1 MANDSDLTAEAEL
14 WANAASEDDVRKE
27 FRSRDFSD
35 ASRYTHW
42 VGLALL
48 GTFLVGLINALPLLI
63 TDQAWQLNLISIL
76 MNGGGIALVGALL
89 IRIARLFDFSDRQVQ
104 KRAELVRSLA
114 TWVAMGWLLLI
125 PLQLFLGVRLINS
138 QAGGELQQI
147 QAFED
152 ISRAVRNTNTEEELR
167 TAMAQIPNQPPL
179 PRLTV
184 PLEVA
189 KANLLAQFQK
199 TINTAKNRQDE
210 GSSSRWQNWMKE
222 AFRNSLQC
230 VMLSLGFLSL
240 GKNRI
245 LDQGPSR
252 GFRSLW
258 QGAIPG
264 MRSPWGGNMSR
275 DIGSHSRR

>member
-1 MANDSDLTAEAEL
+1 MAQDSDLAAEAEL
-14 WANAASEDDVRKE
+14 WATATSEDDVRKE
-27 FRSRDFSD
+27 SRSREFSD

-48 GTFLVGLINALPLLI
+48 GTFLVGLINALPLRI

-76 MNGGGIALVGALL
+76 LNGGGVALLGALL
-89 IRIARLFDFSDRQVQ
+89 ICIARLFDFSDRQVQ
-104 KRAELVRSLA
+104 KRVELVRSLA
-114 TWVAMGWLLLI
+114 TWVAIGWLLLI

-138 QAGGELQQI
+138 QAGSELGQI
-147 QAFED
+147 QAIEN
-152 ISRAVRNTNTEEELR
+152 ISRAVRNANTEEELR

-222 AFRNSLQC
+222 VFRNCLQC
-230 VMLSLGFLSL
+230 MMLSIGFLAL

-245 LDQGPSR
+245 LDRGPSR
-252 GFRSLW
+252 GLGSLW
-258 QGAIPG
+258 QGTIPS
-264 MRSPWGGNMSR
+264 MRSPWGENNPRG
-275 DIGSHSRR
+275 IGSRLRR

>member
-1 MANDSDLTAEAEL
+1 MAKDADLFADAEL
-14 WANAASEDDVRKE
+14 WANAAAEDDVRKE
-27 FRSRDFSD
+27 TRARDFSD
-35 ASRYTHW
+35 GSRYTHW

-48 GTFLVGLINALPLLI
+48 GTFLVGLINALPLRI

-76 MNGGGIALVGALL
+76 LNGGGMALVGALL
-89 IRIARLFDFSDRQVQ
+89 IRIARLFDFSERQVQ

-114 TWVAMGWLLLI
+114 TWVAIGWLLLI

-138 QAGGELQQI
+138 QAGGELGQI
-147 QAFED
+147 QAFEN
-152 ISRAVRNTNTEEELR
+152 ISRAVRNANTEEELR
-167 TAMAQIPNQPPL
+167 TAMAKIPNQPPL

-230 VMLSLGFLSL
+230 VMLSLGFLAL

-245 LDQGPSR
+245 LDQGTNR
-252 GFRSLW
+252 GFPSLW
-258 QGAIPG
+258 GGGRPG
-264 MRSPWGGNMSR
+264 TRFPWERN
-275 DIGSHSRR
+275 RR